1 MEDEISG
8 GEVCFLFSGGVRRAE
23 GGGGLQGEG
32 IKAEERKQGEVEG
45 KERRERE

>member
-32 IKAEERKQGEVEG
+32 FKQGEVEG